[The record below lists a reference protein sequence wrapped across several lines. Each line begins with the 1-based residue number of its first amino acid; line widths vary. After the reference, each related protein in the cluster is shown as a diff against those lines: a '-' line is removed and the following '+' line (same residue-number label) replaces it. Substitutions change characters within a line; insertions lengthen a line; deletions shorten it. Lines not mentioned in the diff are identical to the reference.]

1 MHHTREGVGK
11 MDKRNVILTLTTLS
25 HPQETMTGFKT
36 LGLNLTQETLRR
48 LLNPVEDPERQRDSP
63 LGVALLLDIVF
74 ALSEGVPELDRPVAG
89 AGDDLPVVGAE
100 ADGEDIGGVAD
111 EAAGSETGVQV
122 PETEGV
128 VPRRRESELAV
139 GGDNNIRHEVVV
151 AVEDAL
157 RVPVRVLVARQ
168 LPDDDSLV

>member
-1 MHHTREGVGK
+1 M
-11 MDKRNVILTLTTLS
+11 
-25 HPQETMTGFKT
+25 
-36 LGLNLTQETLRR
+36 
-48 LLNPVEDPERQRDSP
+48 
-63 LGVALLLDIVF
+63 ALVLDIVF

-89 AGDDLPVVGAE
+89 ARDDLPVVGAE

-128 VPRRRESELAV
+128 VPRRRKGELAD
-139 GGDNNIRHEVVV
+139 GGNNNIRHEVVV

-157 RVPVRVLVARQ
+157 RVPVRDLVACQ
-168 LPDDDSLV
+168 LPDDDSLVWWYFEMIRVQVQNTQMKLTVPREAVKIMSGFSEDVAMAVTHPL